1 MSGSVNK
8 VILVGNLG
16 KDPELRYSQSGT
28 PVCNFSIA
36 TTNKYKKGD
45 EWVED
50 TEWHRIV
57 AFGKTGENCAQYL
70 AKGRQV
76 YVEGRLQTNKWQD
89 RDGNDRWTTQVVAN
103 NVVFLGDGRGQRQG
117 SSQGRQETNRQ
128 PDPAPADDSYP
139 EGGYGNDGVPF

>member
-1 MSGSVNK
+1 MASYNR
-8 VILVGNLG
+8 VILVGNLTR
-16 KDPELRYSQSGT
+16 DVEVRFISTGT
-28 PVCNFSIA
+28 AVTDVGLAVNRR
-36 TTNKYKKGD
+36 YKKGD

-57 AFGKTGENCAQYL
+57 AFGKTGENCGQYL
-70 AKGRQV
+70 SKGRKV

-117 SSQGRQETNRQ
+117 GSQGRQETNRQ
-128 PDPAPADDSYP
+128 PDPAPADSSFP
-139 EGGYGNDGVPF
+139 EGGYGDDGVPF